1 MVGAQQSGSGAGAAA
16 AAAGGSAWAAAIA
29 EGGLF
34 AGLGT
39 RIVFIGTSS
48 ALFFLVYEGV
58 MNRFFYAG
66 GARGGARDG
75 ASASVGAV
83 VAKEK

>member
-1 MVGAQQSGSGAGAAA
+1 MVGAQQSGSAAG

-58 MNRFFYAG
+58 MNRYFYA
-66 GARGGARDG
+66 GGARDG
-75 ASASVGAV
+75 ASASVGTV